1 MRDSVELMTRI
12 LDFNLAYA
20 ELLVRDL
27 DESQMSRSGGPGV
40 ENHPAFTLGHLVM
53 GAARTRTMLGG
64 EMDVPAGWDAMFDRE
79 GPADRR
85 LPYVGQ
91 YPTREELIGEL
102 GRQTKLLKSALES
115 ATEAQLADGVVWRY
129 SDRLPSTRDAAGFM
143 TMTHAAIHLG
153 QMAAWRRAMGLK
165 AALAEPD

>member
-1 MRDSVELMTRI
+1 MRDSVELMTRM

-20 ELLVRDL
+20 RLLVADL
-27 DESQMSRSGGPGV
+27 DAGQMVAGGGPGA

-53 GAARTRTMLGG
+53 AAARTRAMLGG
-64 EMDVPAGWDAMFDRE
+64 EFDVPPGWEALFDRE

-85 LPYVGQ
+85 LPGEGP
-91 YPTREELIGEL
+91 YPSREALLGEL
-102 GRQTKLLKSALES
+102 ERQTGLLKAVLADASD
-115 ATEAQLADGVVWRY
+115 AQLDDAVVWRF

-143 TMTHAAIHLG
+143 TISHAALHLG
-153 QMAAWRRAMGLK
+153 QMAAWRRAMGLR